1 MPEEEIS
8 FYDDDNMYRS
18 HRYPDMHG
26 GQQQA
31 SATVEVEQD
40 TEEEPRS
47 KEALR
52 RKHEASLQRLHGDHS
67 PKASLPVLVNLLNTN
82 IELLKTMKEMRDLM
96 EYQIPLGR
104 TYAFSIN
111 FGAGS
116 NFVHIDFEDPNPQST
131 FGLPSGTFVNL
142 PGRKLAKLK
151 IFNDGPGIIK
161 FSSNMPFSERTTEV
175 QLNAGE
181 FDDSL
186 SFNYTLIKTLNIAV
200 SSGAPTVRVFCIL

>member
-1 MPEEEIS
+1 MSVEEES
-8 FYDDDNMYRS
+8 LYYDDDNVYRS

-26 GQQQA
+26 GRQEA
-31 SATVEVEQD
+31 SASPDPDIDEGH
-40 TEEEPRS
+40 PRS
-47 KEALR
+47 EIARKNREQAKKEHLYGE
-52 RKHEASLQRLHGDHS
+52 HE
-67 PKASLPVLVNLLNTN
+67 PKASLPVLVNLLRTN
-82 IELLKTMKEMRDLM
+82 VEMLKTFKEIKDLM
-96 EYQIPLGR
+96 EFQIPLAR

-111 FGAGS
+111 FSAGS
-116 NFVHIDFEDPNPQST
+116 NFTHIDFEDPNPQST

-200 SSGAPTVRVFCIL
+200 VSGSPTVRVFCIL